1 MQSPSSSDRNPPQP
15 FIRRV
20 DRMLGE
26 INALLVALAIGL
38 AVLDATCFVL
48 LKTATAL
55 EEAPQSVQTVDQTH
69 ATIQPP
75 PGELGR

>member
-1 MQSPSSSDRNPPQP
+1 MQPSSSHHNAPQP

-38 AVLDATCFVL
+38 AALDLTCFVAL
-48 LKTATAL
+48 NTVTAI
-55 EEAPQSVQTVDQTH
+55 EHAPHWVQPVDQTRGNFQ
-69 ATIQPP
+69 APS
-75 PGELGR
+75 GEIAR